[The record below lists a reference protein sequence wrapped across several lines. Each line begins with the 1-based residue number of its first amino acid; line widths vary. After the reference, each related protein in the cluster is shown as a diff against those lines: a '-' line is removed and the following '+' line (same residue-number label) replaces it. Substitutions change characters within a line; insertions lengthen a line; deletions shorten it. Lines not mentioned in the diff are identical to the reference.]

1 VISDSRL
8 FRLSVNLRFIAS
20 AAKEMANTYTIELK
34 KIEDRKLALL
44 AKKGQEK
51 GQLDQTNNSISAT
64 KQQINQ
70 TSEEIKKLQV
80 RLQNLNGSLAKLENQ
95 AKEHQGALAN
105 VDAELFG
112 VGEEIKKLEE
122 RERLR
127 REQEAREAEARREQ
141 EAREAEARRQE
152 QLRREQESREAEAAR
167 QREAEARRQE
177 QLRRE
182 QEERQRQINLAA
194 ADVFLGKQVSIK
206 TSDGLFLKAMAGKY
220 GNDIH
225 VEKHRKEWETF
236 TVQKLSEGVMAV
248 KTHHGKFIRVR
259 PGEEPKTDPKDKQVS
274 VGLHEIIPGA
284 NPGISITV
292 NIPERGRIDQ
302 SDKIGDWEK
311 IQLIPNGDGK
321 WKMLSWH
328 NSYLLATP
336 NGVSSTVDAS
346 TPYCLFE
353 IAIV

>member
-1 VISDSRL
+1 MLLRRWQTL
-8 FRLSVNLRFIAS
+8 TRLSSRKSKTANLLCWLKRAKRKVLRIPHSLSRILFGCSPIYFYGLYNFI
-20 AAKEMANTYTIELK
+20 
-34 KIEDRKLALL
+34 
-44 AKKGQEK
+44 

-80 RLQNLNGSLAKLENQ
+80 RLQNLNGSLVGFVESYIRSPNQILLHTFPQAKLENQ

-152 QLRREQESREAEAAR
+152 QLRREQEAREAEAAR

-259 PGEEPKTDPKDKQVS
+259 PGEGILLFNILHGH
-274 VGLHEIIPGA
+274 GLHF
-284 NPGISITV
+284 ISISV
-292 NIPERGRIDQ
+292 
-302 SDKIGDWEK
+302 
-311 IQLIPNGDGK
+311 
-321 WKMLSWH
+321 
-328 NSYLLATP
+328 
-336 NGVSSTVDAS
+336 
-346 TPYCLFE
+346 
-353 IAIV
+353 